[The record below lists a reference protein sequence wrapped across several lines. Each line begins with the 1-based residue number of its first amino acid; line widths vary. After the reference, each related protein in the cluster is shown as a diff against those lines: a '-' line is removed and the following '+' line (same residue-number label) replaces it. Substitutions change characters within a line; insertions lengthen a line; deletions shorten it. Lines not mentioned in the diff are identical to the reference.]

1 MSRYEVFQR
10 IRESGLI
17 GIIREKS
24 QAAGKQRMELLIK
37 GGVKVLEV
45 SLCTPDALDLIANYT
60 NRGDELIVGA
70 GTVLDAESARLAIL
84 AGAQFIIA
92 PNFSPDMA
100 KTCNRY
106 AVPLFPGVETVN
118 EIIAALEWG
127 CDIVKLFPASSL
139 GPGYIKAVRAPVPQ
153 VYCIPV
159 GGVSIRNIEQWF
171 ESGAFAV
178 AMSSELT
185 HIYGA
190 EDADQNAVLE
200 HIKNVVKTVKSAKAV
215 KKQMQI

>member
-24 QAAGKQRMELLIK
+24 QAAGKQRMELLIQ
-37 GGVKVLEV
+37 GGVEVLEV
-45 SLCTPDALDLIANYT
+45 SLCTPGALDLIAAYADRRNAFV
-60 NRGDELIVGA
+60 VGA

-84 AGAQFIIA
+84 AGAQFVIA
-92 PNFSPDMA
+92 PNFSSDMA
-100 KTCNRY
+100 KACNRY
-106 AVPLFPGVETVN
+106 AVPLFPGVGTVN
-118 EIIAALEWG
+118 EIITALEWG

-139 GPGYIKAVRAPVPQ
+139 GPGYIKAVRAPIPQ

-159 GGVSIRNIEQWF
+159 GGVNIYNIEQWF

-190 EDADQNAVLE
+190 EDADQNSVLE
-200 HIKNVVKTVKSAKAV
+200 HIKNVVKTVKSAQTV
-215 KKQMQI
+215 IE